1 MKILADSNILFA
13 REAFSQFGH
22 VTLIKGRDIT
32 RESLRDTDILL
43 VRSTTP
49 VNRKLLEKTPVKYVA
64 SATTGIDHVDTA
76 YLRDNHIGFS
86 HAPGSNAE
94 SVAEYVMSALVHCV
108 QKKEKNLSDMTLGI
122 IGMGNVGSRVVRLAR
137 ALGIRCLLNDP
148 PKKEVTGN
156 ESYLPLSTVLKESD
170 IVTLHVPLYNDGR
183 YATFHMVNAGFVS
196 SMKKGAFL
204 VNASRGDVADETAL
218 KNSRQRL
225 GCVIFDVWSNEP
237 NPDTGTIALC
247 DIATPHIAGHSYDGK
262 VQGTRMIYEAAC
274 VFYSKEIKWHPP
286 DINDKD
292 KPKLIKLG
300 NNADAVSA
308 AIRSAYPILEDDKYF
323 RKIVSIDDAKRRIFF
338 DDYRNNYPKRFE
350 FCNHTVKA
358 GNKVEN
364 NTVSMLSSLGF
375 KVITKE

>member
-1 MKILADSNILFA
+1 MKILADLNILFA
-13 REAFSQFGH
+13 AEAFSQLGH
-22 VTLIKGRDIT
+22 VVLVKGRDIT
-32 RESLRDTDILL
+32 RASLGDTDILL

-49 VNRKLLEKTPVKYVA
+49 VNKELLEKTPVKYVA
-64 SATTGIDHVDTA
+64 SATTGIDHVDIA
-76 YLRDNHIGFS
+76 YLRNNHIGFS

-94 SVAEYVMSALVHCV
+94 SVAEYVISALVHCV
-108 QKKEKNLSDMTLGI
+108 QKKEKKLGDMTLGI
-122 IGMGNVGSRVVRLAR
+122 IGVGNVGSRVVRLAR

-183 YATFHMVNAGFVS
+183 YATFHMINAGFVS

-218 KNSRQRL
+218 KNIRQRL

-237 NPDTGTIALC
+237 NPDMDTIALC

-274 VFYSKEIKWHPP
+274 AFYSKEIKWQPP
-286 DINDKD
+286 EISGKD
-292 KPKLIKLG
+292 KPEPIMLG
-300 NNADAVSA
+300 NNADAVNA
-308 AIRSAYPILEDDKYF
+308 VIRSAYPILEDDNYF
-323 RKIVSIDDAKRRIFF
+323 RKIASIDDAKRGIFF

-358 GNKVEN
+358 GNNVED
-364 NTVSMLSSLGF
+364 NTVSVLSNLGF